1 VSTPTAAPAP
11 PPGPARL
18 SIEEFLARHGD
29 TPRVELIQGVVK
41 EYPMPGLEHG
51 KICMKIGALIFNHVE
66 ARDLGHVMSNDSF
79 VRTGRDSVRGADV
92 LFYSYERLPKGQ
104 PIPRTMHQQVP
115 DLVVEVKSPSDNW
128 TELFGKVVEY
138 LRAGV
143 RVVVLLD
150 PESATASVYRPNEL
164 QRVLHNGDELTLP
177 DVLPG
182 FAVPVNRLF
191 A

>member
-1 VSTPTAAPAP
+1 MSTPTAAPAP
-11 PPGPARL
+11 TAAPPRL
-18 SIEEFLARHGD
+18 SIEEFIARHGNS
-29 TPRVELIQGVVK
+29 PRVELVKGIVK

-51 KICMKIGALIFNHVE
+51 KICAKIGALIFNHVE

-79 VRTGRDSVRGADV
+79 VRTGPDSVRGADV

-104 PIPRTMHQQVP
+104 PIPKTMHERPP

-143 RVVVLLD
+143 RVVLLLD
-150 PESATASVYRPNEL
+150 PESASASVYQPNEL
-164 QRVLHNGDELTLP
+164 RRILHNGDELTLP
-177 DVLPG
+177 EVLPG
-182 FAVPVNRLF
+182 FAVAVSRLF